1 MAAPLA
7 AAAKVAA
14 KKIITD
20 IATDPSVII
29 KYICILLG
37 SIFGILSIFILPFYV
52 MTNIPSLLVGSSEQ
66 EFVNAKIIK
75 MYQDAVV
82 EKNNE
87 LKEWIDNKK
96 ISMRCDSYTVK
107 FDFDL
112 SYAQLIAV
120 DTIRYSQDFSKVT
133 PNKIDKLIEL
143 FIEKNTKTETYTEYL
158 TYTETVLGPDG
169 KPVLGI
175 DGKPLTTKK
184 TKKINR
190 TKGIITISTKKL
202 NDVLKAFSF
211 DDTQKL
217 LANNY
222 LITMQSV
229 DVEGNFNIYDD
240 INLGDLKEYLPGDS
254 KIPLFFQFDARWGN
268 ASYGS
273 STIKSGGC
281 GPTCLSMVVVGLT
294 GRNVTP
300 LDVANW
306 SVANGHRAEGQGSY
320 WSLMTAGGKYYGLQV
335 EAISR
340 KNPSRIADEL
350 SKGNPIIAAMGPGH
364 FTKAGHF
371 IVLRGIDADGNVY
384 VNDPASAERSKK
396 VWSLG
401 IICGESSTNGGSNGS
416 PFWVF
421 KK

>member
-14 KKIITD
+14 KKVITD
-20 IATDPSVII
+20 VIEDPSKIF
-29 KYICILLG
+29 KYLCILLG
-37 SIFGILSIFILPFYV
+37 IISGVFIIFILPFYV
-52 MTNIPSLLVGSSEQ
+52 MTNIPSLLLKGSSEKQ
-66 EFVNAKIIK
+66 IVSAQIIR
-75 MYQDAVV
+75 MYQDVLL
-82 EKNNE
+82 EKDDE
-87 LKEWIDNKK
+87 LKDWIDSKK
-96 ISMRCDSYTVK
+96 SSMKCDSYSINY
-107 FDFDL
+107 DFDL
-112 SYAQLIAV
+112 SYAQLIAIDAV
-120 DTIRYSQDFSKVT
+120 RYSQDFSKANK
-133 PNKIDKLIEL
+133 NKINKLIDY
-143 FIEKNTKTETYTEYL
+143 FIKKDVKTETYTEKV
-158 TYTETVLGPDG
+158 TYTETVI
-169 KPVLGI
+169 I
-175 DGKPLTTKK
+175 DGKPTKVKK
-184 TKKINR
+184 TKTVTR
-190 TKGIITISTKKL
+190 TRGIITISTKSFDSIISVL
-202 NDVLKAFSF
+202 NF

-222 LITMQSV
+222 LITMLSV
-229 DVEGNFNIYDD
+229 DIEGNFNIYDD

-254 KIPLFFQFDARWGN
+254 KIPLFFQFDSRWGN